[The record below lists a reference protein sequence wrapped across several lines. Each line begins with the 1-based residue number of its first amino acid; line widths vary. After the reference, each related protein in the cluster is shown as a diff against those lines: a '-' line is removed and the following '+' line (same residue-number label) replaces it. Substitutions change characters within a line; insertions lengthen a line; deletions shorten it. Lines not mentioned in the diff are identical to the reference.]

1 MAFPFHCKVAE
12 IAEKTPTLSLLA
24 KRKTFMAN
32 ILIVDPN
39 EASLD
44 MLQEFC
50 TEEMHLTCQTAHNGQ
65 EALQILS
72 EHLPDLVL
80 SEIEMPN
87 LNGFELLQ
95 RICRSTSSVP
105 VVLMANSTAAYTWVD
120 ALQHGA
126 NGFFTKP
133 LSLMMLSVE
142 LSRLLQEKR
151 KDEIKPQAK

>member
-1 MAFPFHCKVAE
+1 
-12 IAEKTPTLSLLA
+12 
-24 KRKTFMAN
+24 MAN

-39 EASLD
+39 EDSLD

-50 TEEMHLTCQTAHNGQ
+50 TEEMHLTCQTTHDGQ

-72 EHLPDLVL
+72 EHPPDLVL
-80 SEIEMPN
+80 SEIELPN

-95 RICRSTSSVP
+95 RIRSSKSPAP
-105 VVLMANSTAAYTWVD
+105 VVLMADDTAVYTWVD

-126 NGFFTKP
+126 SGFFTKP

-151 KDEIKPQAK
+151 